1 METVIPTNDFV
12 FADMSVATQNP
23 AAAWKDSSIQR
34 HVEALI
40 LTIVLWLQGDKKLTV
55 VTQHDS
61 IARFG

>member
-1 METVIPTNDFV
+1 
-12 FADMSVATQNP
+12 VATQNP

-34 HVEALI
+34 HVQALI

-55 VTQHDS
+55 VTRHDS